1 MANKNKNKGNNGG
14 GAPTPKQQRKAVRQA
29 VADAGPKITQ
39 KEYNQI
45 LRIAG
50 DAAAAA
56 KAITNSGAAVGG
68 RVQNVLDQAAATY
81 DPASRGG
88 AGLGMQDARYL
99 ESIGVSNAAIKQAAT
114 SAPWV
119 SSGFYNNYKAGT
131 TGEMLQIQ
139 QWVDSVNAQNQ
150 TLIDQIN
157 QQTVSNQTD
166 TTGFLDEI
174 NSLTTAISN
183 LQQQQEML
191 QGPQGAYAVVTSQN
205 APAAGAKTTSAITP
219 RRKPNRNALTIS
231 PAAASSAG
239 AGLNIAA

>member
-1 MANKNKNKGNNGG
+1 MAPKKSNKK
-14 GAPTPKQQRKAVRQA
+14 APTPTPQQQRQA
-29 VADAGPKITQ
+29 VKQAVAAAGPKVNQT
-39 KEYNQI
+39 EYNQI
-45 LRIAG
+45 LKIAG
-50 DAAAAA
+50 DATAAA

-68 RVQNVLDQAAATY
+68 RVQNVFDQAAASY

-88 AGLGMQDARYL
+88 AGLGMQDAKYL
-99 ESIGVSNAAIKQAAT
+99 QSIGVSDAAIKQAAA

-139 QWVDSVNAQNQ
+139 QWIDSVNAQNQ
-150 TLIDQIN
+150 TLIDSIN
-157 QQTVSNQTD
+157 QQTVTNQTD
-166 TTGFLDEI
+166 TSGFLDEI
-174 NSLTTAISN
+174 NALTTAISN
-183 LQQQQEML
+183 LQQQQQAL

-205 APAAGAKTTSAITP
+205 APAAGAKTTSAIAP